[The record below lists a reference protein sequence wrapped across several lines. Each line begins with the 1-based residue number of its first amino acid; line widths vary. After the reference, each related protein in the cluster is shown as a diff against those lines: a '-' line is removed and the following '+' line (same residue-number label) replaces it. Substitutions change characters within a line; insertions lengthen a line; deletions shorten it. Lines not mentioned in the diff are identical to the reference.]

1 MKVNEIINEAVLDPS
16 GWGQTPYG
24 TDIDYFGLRVQMKP
38 STFLELALPLG
49 QAETNPEIEKH
60 MQGGGKIA
68 YPMLDIEIPDSWE
81 EGDFSEPAQV
91 VSHEGRNRM
100 KTWIKLKGND
110 PIQVNI
116 RPRGWYRRKHLTP
129 EHIEAISKGL
139 ISERGNFV
147 KGPLFSTDTA
157 LEEDTIDEAEKRT
170 AASVQIR
177 KSMRAAG
184 YRLLGSGVDA
194 TVWAKKAGPV
204 IKIIMPDDGQG
215 AGVSGDTF
223 MKFYEFCKSHP
234 DLENLPR
241 FSDKEVE
248 VFEEDGKQYVMVTM
262 ERLVPISRHSFQ
274 EAMVWILSD
283 LATKRMDW
291 QTALRTISDER
302 TWDNYGEMDTLEIL
316 RTLDSLDDRDLLEYE
331 VLFKLMTLLYH
342 RGRINKIGWD
352 LHTENAMMRG
362 DTIVITDPWFTSKM
376 SDQTV

>member
-68 YPMLDIEIPDSWE
+68 YPMLDIEMPDSWQ
-81 EGDFSEPAQV
+81 EGDYSEPAKV
-91 VSHEGRNRM
+91 VGHEGRNRM

-116 RPRGWYRRKHLTP
+116 KPRGGYRRRNITP
-129 EHIEAISKGL
+129 EHIEALSKGL

-147 KGPLFSTDTA
+147 KGPLFAVDSA
-157 LEEDTIDEAEKRT
+157 LEEDTVDEAEKRT
-170 AASVQIR
+170 PASIEIR
-177 KSMRAAG
+177 SNMRAAG
-184 YRLLGSGVDA
+184 YKLLGSGVDA

-215 AGVSGDTF
+215 AGTAGDTF
-223 MKFYEFCKSHP
+223 MRFYEFCKEHQGY
-234 DLENLPR
+234 DNLPR
-241 FSDKEVE
+241 FSDNEVE
-248 VFEEDGKQYVMVTM
+248 VFQADGKDYIMVTM
-262 ERLVPISRHSFQ
+262 ERLVPIPRHSFQ
-274 EAMVWILSD
+274 EAMVWMLSE
-283 LATKRMDW
+283 LATRRISW
-291 QTALRTISDER
+291 NEALNTLSDER

-352 LHTENAMMRG
+352 LHTENAMMRD
-362 DTIVITDPWFTSKM
+362 DTIVITDPWFNMETK
-376 SDQTV
+376 

>member
-24 TDIDYFGLRVQMKP
+24 TDIDYFGLKVQMKP

-49 QAETNPEIEKH
+49 QSETNPEIEKY

-81 EGDFSEPAQV
+81 EGDFSEPAKV

-116 RPRGWYRRKHLTP
+116 KPRGWYRRKHLTP

-147 KGPLFSTDTA
+147 KGPLFATDSA
-157 LEEDTIDEAEKRT
+157 LEEDTIDEAERYT
-170 AASVQIR
+170 PASVEIR
-177 KSMRAAG
+177 SNMRDAG

-194 TVWAKKAGPV
+194 TVWAKKSGPV
-204 IKIIMPDDGQG
+204 IKIIMPDDGKG

-223 MKFYEFCKSHP
+223 MRFYEFCKAHP

-241 FSDKEVE
+241 FSDNEVE
-248 VFEEDGKQYVMVTM
+248 VFQADGKDYIMVTM
-262 ERLVPISRHSFQ
+262 ERLKPIPNGSLE
-274 EAMVWILSD
+274 EALVWLFSDYATKNDYTWEKVYNELNSEELWNSLKDIFNPNRMRMNLWYLSD
-283 LATKRMDW
+283 QNWL
-291 QTALRTISDER
+291 E
-302 TWDNYGEMDTLEIL
+302 LEIL
-316 RTLDSLDDRDLLEYE
+316 Y
-331 VLFKLMTLLYH
+331 KLMVLLYK

-362 DTIVITDPWFTSKM
+362 NTIVITDPWFNM
-376 SDQTV
+376 ELG